1 MIHRWVARGA
11 GHLAHSPFA
20 RTIGSFMV
28 LTALGQGIYFLLA
41 PLIGRL
47 FTPADVGIY
56 GLLLTIIS
64 IASILV
70 CLMYD
75 YAIPVAASDEE
86 AHDLTAGCLAIALV
100 VAPLVGIALALV
112 GASPLLGGQL
122 PVWGGALATA
132 FLLAFAVGQLLQV
145 WRIREDRTLSIAQAN
160 LGLNLARGGSQV
172 AGGFWM
178 PSWWILIVGEVAGRL
193 AFFAYLAR
201 GSGIARHFRARFDFR
216 VRGALRRYREFPTV
230 LLPAQL
236 FDTIAQLI
244 QVAGLGYLFGA
255 AALGQY
261 YLMRRS
267 LDLPVAFVV
276 RSLSDVFYARQAQDA
291 RTAPERIRPFFT
303 RSAGLLAAVGL
314 LGALPLMAF
323 GRELF
328 VFVFGPQ
335 WGEAGA
341 MAAVMAPA
349 AVLNL
354 AIAPVSRVFN
364 LTARPH
370 LRFAFG
376 IANLI
381 GTIILFALV
390 IAGELTLFQT
400 VIGISL
406 VTSLSYFVYFAA
418 GWIAA
423 AHIRPVAASNPP
435 TAAEDFA

>member
-1 MIHRWVARGA
+1 VAVELKFCGLTRETDAAFAASLGASYVGVIFAESPRRVEPVNASAVFGPARGRA
-11 GHLAHSPFA
+11 K
-20 RTIGSFMV
+20 
-28 LTALGQGIYFLLA
+28 
-41 PLIGRL
+41 
-47 FTPADVGIY
+47 
-56 GLLLTIIS
+56 
-64 IASILV
+64 
-70 CLMYD
+70 
-75 YAIPVAASDEE
+75 
-86 AHDLTAGCLAIALV
+86 
-100 VAPLVGIALALV
+100 
-112 GASPLLGGQL
+112 
-122 PVWGGALATA
+122 
-132 FLLAFAVGQLLQV
+132 AVGV
-145 WRIREDRTLSIAQAN
+145 FGPATVETVADIAA
-160 LGLNLARGGSQV
+160 
-172 AGGFWM
+172 
-178 PSWWILIVGEVAGRL
+178 E
-193 AFFAYLAR
+193 
-201 GSGIARHFRARFDFR
+201 
-216 VRGALRRYREFPTV
+216 
-230 LLPAQL
+230 
-236 FDTIAQLI
+236 
-244 QVAGLGYLFGA
+244 
-255 AALGQY
+255 AAL
-261 YLMRRS
+261 
-267 LDLPVAFVV
+267 DVV
-276 RSLSDVFYARQAQDA
+276 QLHGDPSAGIV
-291 RTAPERIRPFFT
+291 ERIRPFFT

-335 WGEAGA
+335 WSEAGA

-423 AHIRPVAASNPP
+423 AHIRLHDDPP
-435 TAAEDFA
+435 LAILATDLIRPLSHLDLRDRGQWNETRSCAGSRGSSGTG